1 MKYSRLTKEQFD
13 SLSQEFINFLATQ
26 SITAKEWESIKS
38 NEPNVAE
45 QELDIFSDLVWEG
58 VLSKAEYLE
67 NISAQQ
73 LFLFRIGETE
83 MDLIVVKAT
92 KSDIDISTAEGYKWL
107 QENFASEEV
116 EFFTASKDFST
127 HVSPEASGEAQD
139 KNLDIFSLVQ
149 QGAIITK
156 GQLYQFFEE
165 ILKK

>member
-26 SITAKEWESIKS
+26 SITAKEWESIKT
-38 NEPNVAE
+38 NEPRVAE
-45 QELDIFSDLVWEG
+45 DELDIFSDLVWEG

-92 KSDIDISTAEGYKWL
+92 KLDIDISTLEGYKWL
-107 QENFASEEV
+107 QENFASDEV
-116 EFFTASKDFST
+116 EFYTAAKAFS
-127 HVSPEASGEAQD
+127 ED
-139 KNLDIFSLVQ
+139 KNLDVFSLIQ
-149 QGAIITK
+149 QGAVITK
-156 GQLYQFFEE
+156 GQLFEFFKG
-165 ILKK
+165 IM